1 MPNPPKEPR
10 RSPVIG
16 FIEPTATPTI
26 ASSEALLRVFSV
38 SREMVDRL
46 KIYESQLKKW
56 QRAVNLVAPKTLPE
70 LWHRHFADS
79 LQIAQ
84 LVPPSAKTLVDM
96 GSGGGFPGLVLAAYF
111 ADLAGPAI
119 TLVESDQRKCAFLRE
134 AARAMEISVEILS
147 TRIENDANLAALS
160 GVDVVTAR
168 ALARLPKLF
177 ALVSPFISAQTVCI
191 FMKGR
196 DVATEIAE
204 ARLSWSFESTEHASM
219 TDAQAKI
226 IVVRDIV
233 SNSTAAKP
241 AISE

>member
-1 MPNPPKEPR
+1 MT
-10 RSPVIG
+10 SA
-16 FIEPTATPTI
+16 TAPEISTADDLT
-26 ASSEALLRVFSV
+26 RVFSV
-38 SREMVDRL
+38 SRETVDRL
-46 KIYESQLKKW
+46 KIFESALRKW
-56 QRAVNLVAPKTLPE
+56 QRAVNLVAPATLPDI
-70 LWHRHFADS
+70 WQRHFADS
-79 LQIAQ
+79 LQVAA
-84 LVPPSAKTLVDM
+84 LVPENAQTLVDL
-96 GSGGGFPGLVLAAYF
+96 GSGGGFPGLVLAAHF
-111 ADLAGPAI
+111 ADAGGP
-119 TLVESDQRKCAFLRE
+119 TVRLVESDQRKAAFLRE

-196 DVATEIAE
+196 DVATEVAE

-226 IVVRDIV
+226 IVVHDIV